1 MAKFLDNWK
10 NKVTTYKTKAEEI
23 RAMIEEGAETI
34 RDIRAD
40 VEGTVEDLK
49 ADSEEKMM
57 ESLENIQD
65 SERVF
70 KEAGYRLRAIEL
82 EMGFNPKVIAAL
94 RRESQIGSHKKE
106 RLLKQHED
114 NKMLS
119 TVLTSLFKA
128 EALENKVHLR
138 QLTFSE
144 VHIEM
149 GLVPA
154 VHVLWEDV
162 AASGNTSSIQPVEKS
177 TSSSGSS
184 PFTSSSS
191 FTSSQSS
198 FTSSQSSFISRPS
211 AFTSSETA
219 EAEPAAEAEPVAE
232 ETAPDPKTESATEEA
247 PPLPPIQ
254 AEPDAEE
261 GEGFTSPVVSPSE
274 SDPEDDKFTSFPDI
288 PFPSS

>member
-70 KEAGYRLRAIEL
+70 KEAGYLLRAIEL

-94 RRESQIGSHKKE
+94 KRESQIGSHKKE

-154 VHVLWEDV
+154 VHVLWEDQT
-162 AASGNTSSIQPVEKS
+162 ASGSTSSIQSVEKN

-198 FTSSQSSFISRPS
+198 FISQPS

-219 EAEPAAEAEPVAE
+219 EAEPAPEAEAVAE
-232 ETAPDPKTESATEEA
+232 ETAPAPKTESTTEEA
-247 PPLPPIQ
+247 PPLPPTQ

-261 GEGFTSPVVSPSE
+261 KFTAPVISASAR
-274 SDPEDDKFTSFPDI
+274 DQEDDKWTSFPDI
-288 PFPSS
+288 PFPSSTDDK

>member
-10 NKVTTYKTKAEEI
+10 NKVTTYKNKAEEI

-57 ESLENIQD
+57 ESLEKIQD

-70 KEAGYRLRAIEL
+70 KEAGYLLRAIEL

-94 RRESQIGSHKKE
+94 KRESQIGSRKKE

-114 NKMLS
+114 NKVLS

-154 VHVLWEDV
+154 VHVLWEDQ
-162 AASGNTSSIQPVEKS
+162 AASGSTSSIQSVEKN

-198 FTSSQSSFISRPS
+198 FISQPS

-219 EAEPAAEAEPVAE
+219 EAEPAPEAEAVAE
-232 ETAPDPKTESATEEA
+232 ETAPAPKTESTTEEA
-247 PPLPPIQ
+247 PPLPPTQ

-261 GEGFTSPVVSPSE
+261 KFTAPVISASAR
-274 SDPEDDKFTSFPDI
+274 DQEDDKWTSFPDI
-288 PFPSS
+288 PFPSNTDDK